1 VKNFLLMLAL
11 SLPAMTFAQ
20 TLFTPIGEV
29 LRHPRCMNC
38 HTVTDFPRQ
47 TDSRRRHTQL
57 VVRGE
62 GGRGAPTLHCSA
74 CHQDKNVADGKVPG
88 APNWHLAPLSMGWE
102 GLNDRDLC
110 LALKDTNKNGNRSV
124 PDLVHHMEF
133 DALVLWGWTP
143 GGNRTTPPYE
153 HAEFVTLL
161 KRWADGGAPCP

>member
-1 VKNFLLMLAL
+1 MKILLLLLAL
-11 SLPAMTFAQ
+11 LLPAFASAQ
-20 TLFTPIGEV
+20 ELFTPIGEV

-57 VVRGE
+57 VMRGVD
-62 GGRGAPTLHCSA
+62 GFGAPTLRCSA

-88 APNWHLAPLSMGWE
+88 APHWHLAPLSMGWE
-102 GLNDRDLC
+102 GLDDRELC
-110 LALKDTNKNGNRSV
+110 LALKDTSKNGNRSV

-153 HAEFVTLL
+153 HADFVNKL
-161 KRWADGGAPCP
+161 KAWADAGAPCP